1 MRITTLAAAAFLA
14 PSIALAASSGSTNP
28 PKTTKTTTECK
39 AGQVFDT
46 KTAQCVDKSSNLI
59 DDDTR
64 YGAVR
69 ELAYAGLYD
78 RASGVLDEMDATDS
92 RVMTYR
98 GFIARK
104 TGDME
109 AAMTFYTAA
118 IEANANNI
126 LARSYMGQGMAEAG
140 DRVGA
145 KLQLA
150 EIRTR
155 GGRNTWAEIALR
167 NAIQTGT
174 GSNY

>member
-1 MRITTLAAAAFLA
+1 MRITTLATLALLA

-39 AGQVFDT
+39 AGQVFDD
-46 KTAQCVDKSSNLI
+46 KTAQCVDKSSSLLDN
-59 DDDTR
+59 DTR

-78 RASGVLDEMDATDS
+78 RASGVLDEMDASDS

-104 TGDME
+104 TGDMD

-118 IEANANNI
+118 IEANADNI
-126 LARSYMGQGMAEAG
+126 LARSYMGQGMVETG
-140 DRVGA
+140 DRAGA

-155 GGRNTWAEIALR
+155 GGRQTWAEISLK
-167 NAIQTGT
+167 NAITTGV